1 MISLIITAAGKGSR
15 TGLDYNKM
23 LYKIEGVTVLEK
35 VFNVFKN
42 TALFDEYIVT
52 ANNDDALEYRNI
64 LPPYVKIVIGGDTRT
79 ESVHNAIK
87 QVKSKYVLI
96 HDGARP
102 FVSQELIKRV
112 VDSVIEKGTG
122 IAAVPSV
129 NTLCKAYDG
138 KIENVLGKDGY
149 YQVQTPQG
157 FITEEIAW
165 AFDKITSEV
174 FPDES
179 SLYLKYI
186 GTPHLVLGEESNV
199 KLTYKEDFMPDYRFG
214 VGYDTHQL
222 VENRKLIL
230 GGVEIPHDK
239 GLLGHSD
246 ADVLTHAI
254 MDAMLSALSLRD
266 IGYHFPDSDGKYKD
280 VSSILLLKKVI
291 ALIDEKGYKVKNV
304 SATIL
309 AQKPKLLG
317 HIPTISENLA
327 KELGISVNDV
337 GIGATTTEKLGF
349 IGREEG
355 IAVHANVL
363 LIKKQ

>member
-1 MISLIITAAGKGSR
+1 MISLIITAAGKGAR

-23 LYKIEGVTVLEK
+23 LYKIDGETVLEK
-35 VFNVFKN
+35 VFNVFKD
-42 TALFDEYIVT
+42 TGLFEEYIVT
-52 ANNDDALEYRNI
+52 ANESDLVEFRNI
-64 LPPYVKIVIGGDTRT
+64 LPPYVKIVIGGSSRT
-79 ESVHNAIK
+79 QSVHNAVK
-87 QVKSKYVLI
+87 QVTGKYVLI

-102 FVSQELIKRV
+102 FVSKDVIKRV

-122 IAAVPSV
+122 ITAIPTV
-129 NTLCKAYDG
+129 NTLCKCTNEE
-138 KIENVLGKDGY
+138 IESVLGKDGY

-165 AFDKITSEV
+165 AFDKITTEV
-174 FPDES
+174 YPDES

-199 KLTYKEDFMPDYRFG
+199 KLTYKEDLTPDYRFG

-266 IGYHFPDSDGKYKD
+266 IGYHFPDNDEKYKGA
-280 VSSILLLKKVI
+280 SSILLLKKVM
-291 ALIDEKGYKVKNV
+291 ALIEEKGYKVKNV
-304 SATIL
+304 SASIL

-317 HIPTISENLA
+317 YIPAISENLA
-327 KELGISVNDV
+327 KELGVTINDV

-349 IGREEG
+349 VGREEG
-355 IAVHANVL
+355 IAVHATAL
-363 LIKKQ
+363 LIKK